1 MTTVAVTGL
10 SSFLGAPGTG
20 VIYALRLSGDKSL
33 RIIGM
38 DYSPFSDG
46 LFGSQMDS
54 AYAIP
59 SPKRRK
65 EFLRRLEEIT
75 KIEKIDVMIPSLDAE
90 VILLSKIRGII
101 ELLGIKTMI
110 PEAECV
116 TRVRDKVSQ
125 LGFLQECEIP
135 HPTSRVGDLSSDPV
149 KLTKDMRFPV
159 LIKCEEGA
167 FPAFNAEEVR
177 VIAKRLRKKFV
188 VQEYVEGDE
197 YSICLLAYPKGEIY
211 GYVIQKKMAQSDI
224 GATLVGVTVDRQ
236 DVLDISRDF
245 VRKLGWI
252 GPMELEFRGVDELYL
267 TDINLRFPAWVSLTA
282 AAGVNLPYAAVQLA
296 LGRRYEVGKQR
307 TGVVIVRT
315 VRDVHINIFDLFKF
329 SKSRQF

>member
-1 MTTVAVTGL
+1 MTVVAVTGL
-10 SSFLGAPGTG
+10 NSFLGAPGMG
-20 VIYALRLSGDKSL
+20 IVHALRLSEDKSL
-33 RIIGM
+33 RIIGI

-46 LFGSQMDS
+46 FFSGQLDGTYVIPTPKDS
-54 AYAIP
+54 
-59 SPKRRK
+59 K
-65 EFLRRLEEIT
+65 FLVELGRIAKTDR
-75 KIEKIDVMIPSLDAE
+75 IDVMIPSLDAE
-90 VILLSKIRGII
+90 VILLSRMKEKI
-101 ELLGIKTMI
+101 ESDLGIRLLI
-110 PEAECV
+110 PDPSCLMK
-116 TRVRDKVSQ
+116 VRDKVAQ
-125 LGFLQECEIP
+125 LRFLEENGIP
-135 HPTSRVGDLSSDPV
+135 HPRSKVASSHNLNE
-149 KLTKDMRFPV
+149 LTNIRFPV
-159 LIKCEEGA
+159 LVKCEDGA
-167 FPAFNAEEVR
+167 FPAFNEEEMS
-177 VIAKRLRKKFV
+177 VIMRRLKRRKFV

-315 VRDVHINIFDLFKF
+315 LRDVHINIFDLFKF